1 MALKSA
7 YFRSWKGGPT
17 VLFWG
22 DADDIRQLQGWL
34 RSIGASDALTLKAF
48 CTSVDGNEITSE
60 VVARE
65 EDAGM
70 RLGSKGLEWS
80 VQPAL
85 AGDFAEMLDGLA
97 SGASGHQYLD
107 ARGNDVA
114 VEVSVG
120 EYPETLH
127 PDR

>member
-1 MALKSA
+1 MTLKSA
-7 YFRSWKGGPT
+7 YFQSWKGGPT

-22 DADDIRQLQGWL
+22 DANGMRQLQDWL
-34 RSIGASDALTLKAF
+34 RSIGGSERLALEAS
-48 CTSVDGNEITSE
+48 CTAIDGNDITAE
-60 VVARE
+60 VVPLE
-65 EDAGM
+65 KDAGM
-70 RLGSKGLEWS
+70 RFGSACLTWY

-85 AGDFAEMLDGLA
+85 AGDFVEMLDGLA

-107 ARGNDVA
+107 ARGNKVA
-114 VEVSVG
+114 VEISVG